1 MIPEGLWA
9 FALLSVTSLFAI
21 TNPLS
26 AAPIYLA
33 LTHGYTHEH
42 QRRTLRIAILTGAV
56 VLVVFALLGAAIF
69 ALFGITVDAFR
80 IAGGLIIFAVGM
92 DMLQARRARG
102 KSTAEEEEEGMTREE
117 VGVTPLGIPMIVGP
131 GAITTVMVLMAD
143 ADTLA
148 HMVVVLA
155 AIALVLGSI
164 YATLGM
170 APRLIRL
177 FGQTGL
183 NVVTR
188 IMGLL
193 LTVIAI
199 QFIVDG
205 VRPSLIDIIH
215 GPVL

>member
-164 YATLGM
+164 YVTLGM